1 MAARTRSRT
10 TARASSNR
18 LTALPEALQHE
29 IFTYASSLRPLDLT
43 GFSGELLSEPR
54 ERYPSGIEGISDPE
68 LRPIAERQLRALPS
82 MLRREA
88 ADTPA
93 RTRIEALIVTAGA
106 CFLRAVSPAILD
118 AVDGWARAT
127 HVRLLGCPL
136 ADATTYPL
144 DLKEPYRKIQQD
156 WHEWLV
162 RAVRKDT
169 ENPSQEDWESPEA
182 VAARRRKRKE
192 QADEIEAAGGFDAWF
207 EAKYKEGPAD
217 NDIGH
222 LWDDRTRHRS
232 AIGPFPSGFAPQKAL
247 IDRVHVLLAH
257 RACVFVEQDD
267 RTEGDFF
274 EALYRTFYGRASTLP
289 WTIDAWHVY
298 VTRCPGVTESFDDE
312 GPGEWGREAV
322 TFDAADARCQAL
334 CAFAAEL
341 APAAAAGRL
350 RGASRGLTT
359 RVDVFGA
366 PTRWVDRDADGER
379 IGCEEDTYYDSD
391 VEGRKEVASREY
403 LLGPHLGG
411 SGPLSHGDSTSN
423 GRNEPPAD
431 VLAGFC
437 AFSFRPSDECVHFIT
452 DRNGEYGPWEY
463 PNQLWTFAFQGGFA
477 ARAVDLSVPARA
489 SPEAVRRFYEVDTSD
504 DDHSDDDWGQ
514 EKPPKSVAASRT
526 SRHVPTAPIVLHRVI
541 FECDYKGH
549 RVHLVYRFARGG
561 GRFKLMVTGAV
572 AALLRPPPTDGCL
585 STIEADRVLDGGT
598 YAPGTDRVVFP
609 GDSLIDGEEI
619 YYACINRRWNIA
631 EAAERQRAALPR
643 RSPREVMPQGLDYLA
658 HPHLER
664 H

>member
-10 TARASSNR
+10 NARASSNR

-54 ERYPSGIEGISDPE
+54 ERYPSGIEGITDPE
-68 LRPIAERQLRALPS
+68 LRPIAEGQLRALPS

-106 CFLRAVSPAILD
+106 CFLRAVSPAIRD
-118 AVDGWARAT
+118 AVDDWARAT

-136 ADATTYPL
+136 ADATTYPT
-144 DLKEPYRKIQQD
+144 DLNLSKEPYRKIQQD

-217 NDIGH
+217 NDICH

-247 IDRVHVLLAH
+247 IDRVHTLLAH

-298 VTRCPGVTESFDDE
+298 VTRCPGDTESFDDE
-312 GPGEWGREAV
+312 GPGEWGREAE

-341 APAAAAGRL
+341 APAAAAAAGRL

-359 RVDVFGA
+359 RFDIFGA
-366 PTRWVDRDADGER
+366 STRWVDRDVDGER
-379 IGCEEDTYYDSD
+379 ITSDSED
-391 VEGRKEVASREY
+391 ENRKEAASREH
-403 LLGPHLGG
+403 LLGPHLGYNEF
-411 SGPLSHGDSTSN
+411 SHSPCN

-437 AFSFRPSDECVHFIT
+437 AFSFRPHAEHVHNIT
-452 DRNGEYGPWEY
+452 DRGEGIDPPWDY
-463 PNQLWTFAFQGGFA
+463 PHSLNAFGFRGGFA
-477 ARAVDLSVPARA
+477 ARAVDLRVPARG

-514 EKPPKSVAASRT
+514 EKPPKSVAARRT
-526 SRHVPTAPIVLHRVI
+526 SRHVPTAPIVLHKVI
-541 FECDYKGH
+541 FENDYTGQ

-572 AALLRPPPTDGCL
+572 AALQGPCKETRADE
-585 STIEADRVLDGGT
+585 EADE
-598 YAPGTDRVVFP
+598 AVVAAAVPLLARDVFYEA
-609 GDSLIDGEEI
+609 SR
-619 YYACINRRWNIA
+619 NRHWNIA

-643 RSPREVMPQGLDYLA
+643 RSPREVMPQGLEYLA

>member
-1 MAARTRSRT
+1 MAARTRART
-10 TARASSNR
+10 HARASSNR
-18 LTALPEALQHE
+18 LTQLPEALQHE

-118 AVDGWARAT
+118 AVDDWARAT

-144 DLKEPYRKIQQD
+144 SAKEPYRKIQQD
-156 WHEWLV
+156 WHAWLIAKV
-162 RAVRKDT
+162 REDT
-169 ENPSQEDWESPEA
+169 ENPSQDGWSSPELAA
-182 VAARRRKRKE
+182 VRRQERKDK
-192 QADEIEAAGGFDAWF
+192 ADEIEAAGGFDAWF
-207 EAKYKEGPAD
+207 EAKYAEGPAD

-232 AIGPFPSGFAPQKAL
+232 AIGPFASGFAPQKAL
-247 IDRVHVLLAH
+247 VDRAHVLLAH

-267 RTEGDFF
+267 RSDGDFF
-274 EALYRTFYGRASTLP
+274 EALYRTFYGSASTLP

-298 VTRCPGVTESFDDE
+298 VTRCPGDTESFDED
-312 GPGEWGREAV
+312 GPGEWGREAE

-341 APAAAAGRL
+341 APAVAAGRL

-366 PTRWVDRDADGER
+366 PTRWIARDADGER

-403 LLGPHLGG
+403 LLGPHVGKG
-411 SGPLSHGDSTSN
+411 SMSHGDSTSN
-423 GRNEPPAD
+423 GRDEPPAD

-437 AFSFRPSDECVHFIT
+437 AFSFRPSDEQVHFIT

-463 PNQLWTFAFQGGFA
+463 PNQLWTFAFRGGFA

-541 FECDYKGH
+541 FECDYNMK
-549 RVHLVYRFARGG
+549 
-561 GRFKLMVTGAV
+561 
-572 AALLRPPPTDGCL
+572 
-585 STIEADRVLDGGT
+585 
-598 YAPGTDRVVFP
+598 
-609 GDSLIDGEEI
+609 
-619 YYACINRRWNIA
+619 
-631 EAAERQRAALPR
+631 R
-643 RSPREVMPQGLDYLA
+643 RSRSRSSARSSSSPKLLIASPTRTTIWSSSS
-658 HPHLER
+658 R
-664 H
+664 RRS